1 MYTVYY
7 PPPTKQRVVGG
18 VESGANIRSPPHDYL
33 HNLSAI
39 FQQYPR
45 DIASLRRERE
55 RERRGWNFE
64 MLIFVSI
71 LLSLE
76 RRKKFNL
83 GSLGGREEGES
94 LSLGGRKKKNV
105 LTISRLIYRR
115 ASRCVSTR
123 EERERRVVF

>member
-1 MYTVYY
+1 
-7 PPPTKQRVVGG
+7 
-18 VESGANIRSPPHDYL
+18 
-33 HNLSAI
+33 
-39 FQQYPR
+39 
-45 DIASLRRERE
+45 
-55 RERRGWNFE
+55 

-123 EERERRVVF
+123 EERERRVVFRTFLSFSLRPRVCIHLGVFI